1 MGPGAA
7 MEPLVKASYRGMSA
21 VSGRTAFAA
30 GVVGR
35 LGEALIEALVG
46 DERYAS
52 VYVATRAP
60 LASTLGKLRPC
71 PLTLQSPSAAIPS
84 PIGDVFCC
92 TDLRQGFFGRDRAY
106 AQVTADD
113 APAIARLA
121 RAAGARR
128 FVRLAPL
135 TPVEQLNTT
144 GYGVRNAAELELVKA
159 GFETLV
165 LLRPS
170 DTGQPATGN
179 PFARMALGIGRV
191 LSGYLIPQSMQPLR
205 PHLIARA
212 ALEALDCLGPGTHV
226 LDAPALRELLARED
240 GGVKRTT

>member
-1 MGPGAA
+1 
-7 MEPLVKASYRGMSA
+7 MSA
-21 VSGRTAFAA
+21 VPSRTAFAA

-46 DERYAS
+46 DERYSS

-71 PLTLQSPSAAIPS
+71 PLTLQSSSAAIPS

-92 TDLRQGFFGRDRAY
+92 TNLRQGFYGRDRAY
-106 AQVTADD
+106 ARVREDD
-113 APAIARLA
+113 VPAIARLA

-128 FVRLAPL
+128 FVLLTPL
-135 TPVEQLNTT
+135 TPLDQLNTP
-144 GYGVRNAAELELVKA
+144 GYGVRNTAELELIKA
-159 GFETLV
+159 GFETIV

-179 PFARMALGIGRV
+179 LFARMALGVGRV

-205 PHLIARA
+205 PHLVARA
-212 ALEALDCLGPGTHV
+212 AVEALDCLEPGTHV
-226 LDAPALRELLARED
+226 LDAPAIRELLEREA
-240 GGVKRTT
+240 GGEKRKNVER